1 MPFLIQIRNGLFLS
15 GKTLFIF
22 AANIKSMA
30 RIKKRYIVLGIF
42 LLLIAAI
49 LFFLSTITKNYLV
62 KNSEKLIGRKIG
74 ISELHFNYAKVAVQ
88 VKGFVMYED
97 NPSEQFASFSEFY
110 INLNPWTLI
119 SNEYSVSEIRL
130 VNPQIQ
136 VIQNGEQ
143 FNFDSLIPKEDSLAV
158 KDTTQNESLKFTI
171 RNIQLIDGKVMYNDL
186 QKKNQVEMKNLNLNL
201 PLIAWNNE
209 QSNMGLNFR
218 MGEKGNV
225 NIQATVDNLNKKYQI
240 DVKTQDI
247 DIQPITGYLTDYMDV
262 QSMNGLLTS
271 NLKITGDMNEVINIS
286 VSGNGSVADLSV
298 LDGRS
303 EKIISSTKITA
314 HINDINLKTFH
325 FGFGKIEVDQPHL
338 LMVVDKDMTNLERLL
353 QPYFRND
360 SINMAAAAPTTTD
373 EVPVTYSFDTIRVN
387 NGLISIADNTLN
399 RPFNYELNDLNM
411 TMTGLTE
418 SAGQIPVEFSTKL
431 NNKGELSGKTIWSMV
446 DFMNIEMNVRMK
458 RLDLLSFSPY
468 SEYYIASPIT
478 QGWFNYDLGLK
489 MSATKLTNTNVVKV
503 DELEFGKRTK
513 DTTAMKVPV
522 RLALYL
528 MKDAKDRIAFD
539 LPVSGNPSEPQFKL
553 GKLIWKTLANL
564 MIKTAASPFNA
575 LAGLAGTNPESMEK
589 LPFVF
594 TQDSLDQQQ
603 RDKLINLATILKK
616 KPDLILTMTQTTDP
630 EKEKGQIAV
639 QLTKVEFAANQNAG
653 VDSTKVSA
661 TEIKDDD
668 PNFLSFIRN
677 TVPAVDSLGIKMAC
691 VKRLD
696 SGRIETRFQEILA
709 NRNRVIAEFLTQNQ
723 GIPAESVQVST
734 ADLKNLPQELKVP
747 QFKVEVSIK

>member
-1 MPFLIQIRNGLFLS
+1 
-15 GKTLFIF
+15 
-22 AANIKSMA
+22 MA
-30 RIKKRYIVLGIF
+30 RVKKRYIVLGIF

-110 INLNPWTLI
+110 INLNPWALI

-171 RNIQLIDGKVMYNDL
+171 RNIQLIDGKVLYNDL

-209 QSNMGLNFR
+209 QSNMGLDFR

-240 DVKTQDI
+240 NVKTQDI

-303 EKIISSTKITA
+303 EKIISSPKITA

-589 LPFVF
+589 LPFAF
-594 TQDSLDQQQ
+594 AQDSLDQQQ
-603 RDKLINLATILKK
+603 RDKLINMATILKK

-677 TVPAVDSLGIKMAC
+677 TVPAVDSLGIEVAC

-696 SGRIETRFQEILA
+696 PGRIETRFQEILA

>member
-1 MPFLIQIRNGLFLS
+1 
-15 GKTLFIF
+15 
-22 AANIKSMA
+22 MA

-74 ISELHFNYAKVAVQ
+74 ISELHFNYARVAVQ

-171 RNIQLIDGKVMYNDL
+171 RNIQLIDGKVLYNDL

-209 QSNMGLNFR
+209 QSNMGLDFR

-303 EKIISSTKITA
+303 EKIISSPKITA

-503 DELEFGKRTK
+503 DELEFGKRTR

-589 LPFVF
+589 LPFAF
-594 TQDSLDQQQ
+594 AQDSLDQQQ

-639 QLTKVEFAANQNAG
+639 QLTKVEFAANHNVG

-677 TVPAVDSLGIKMAC
+677 TVPAVDSLGIEMAC

>member
-1 MPFLIQIRNGLFLS
+1 
-15 GKTLFIF
+15 
-22 AANIKSMA
+22 MA

-209 QSNMGLNFR
+209 QSNMGLDFR

-303 EKIISSTKITA
+303 EKIISSPQITA

-338 LMVVDKDMTNLERLL
+338 MMVVDKDMTNLERLL

-360 SINMAAAAPTTTD
+360 SISMATAAPTTTD
-373 EVPVTYSFDTIRVN
+373 EVPVTYSIDTIRVN

-528 MKDAKDRIAFD
+528 MKDANDRIAFD

-589 LPFVF
+589 LPFAF
-594 TQDSLDQQQ
+594 AQDSLDQQQ

-630 EKEKGQIAV
+630 EKEKGQIAI

-677 TVPAVDSLGIKMAC
+677 TVPALDSLGIEVAC

-709 NRNRVIAEFLTQNQ
+709 HRNRVIAEFLTQNQ